1 MNTLTVQI
9 NDFLYYVGVNDRDTH
24 LFENMWPLDHGVSYN
39 SYIIKGEKTAL
50 MDTVKIMKVD
60 NFMGK
65 VREVIGDRDLDYL
78 IVHHMEPD
86 HSGSIQTIIDNY
98 PNVTLVGNKKTTEFL
113 REFYGITENILEV
126 KEGDTLDL
134 GDHSLTFYMTPMVH
148 WPESMVSFEKESGI
162 LFSQDAFGG
171 FGALNG
177 TIFDDEI
184 DWDFFANETRRYY
197 TNIVGKFSKNV
208 QSALKK
214 LSPLDI
220 KMVCPVHGP
229 IWRTHPEKIIRQYD
243 ELSRYQTEEGVVIV
257 YGSMYGNTEA
267 MAEVIAREL
276 AVQGIKKIQIID
288 VSKTHE
294 SYVLNEVWK
303 YRGLIL
309 GSCTYNNSLFPIMAK
324 LVHVLDINKIENH
337 TLGIFG
343 SYSWSGGAVKALKE
357 FAEKGKYDVL
367 ETVVEARC
375 SANEENH
382 EDLKKMAREMADKLM
397 DIRLEETKKL
407 LHS

>member
-78 IVHHMEPD
+78 IIHHMEPD

>member
-78 IVHHMEPD
+78 IIHHMEPD

-220 KMVCPVHGP
+220 KMVCPVHRP